1 MRSGSIF
8 GMCRYAGIARS
19 NSANQREGT
28 MCGRFVLQADYE
40 GLATVFPDYVFPDGL
55 PNRYNIA
62 PTQSAVVAKNDLER
76 SVELV
81 RWGLIPSWSKDH
93 KIGSRLINARSETAA
108 EKPSFRSA
116 YKRRRC
122 LVPVSGYY
130 EWMVRLD
137 TKAKQPVFIWMGSGM
152 PFALAGLWEVWHSP
166 EGDEVHTF
174 TILTTDANEL
184 VAPFHHR
191 MPVILGTEHFEE
203 WLNPEEK
210 RVGDLEHL
218 LHPWRVD
225 NLVVHPVST
234 LVNSPA
240 NDLPEC
246 IEAVSD

>member
-1 MRSGSIF
+1 
-8 GMCRYAGIARS
+8 
-19 NSANQREGT
+19 
-28 MCGRFVLQADYE
+28 
-40 GLATVFPDYVFPDGL
+40 
-55 PNRYNIA
+55 
-62 PTQSAVVAKNDLER
+62 
-76 SVELV
+76 
-81 RWGLIPSWSKDH
+81 
-93 KIGSRLINARSETAA
+93 
-108 EKPSFRSA
+108 
-116 YKRRRC
+116 
-122 LVPVSGYY
+122 
-130 EWMVRLD
+130 
-137 TKAKQPVFIWMGSGM
+137 M